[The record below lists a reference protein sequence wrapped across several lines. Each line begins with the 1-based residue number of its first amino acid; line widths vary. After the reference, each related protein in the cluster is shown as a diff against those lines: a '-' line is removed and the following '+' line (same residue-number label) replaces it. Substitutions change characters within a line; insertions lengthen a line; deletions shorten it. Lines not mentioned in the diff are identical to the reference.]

1 MEVVTILVTGATG
14 LVGRHVVD
22 LLLRAGEP
30 VRVLTR
36 DPAKARFPQGVEVF
50 QGDLLEPSSLVAAFE
65 GVEKLFLFP
74 QPETAT
80 EVVDLAKQ
88 AGVRRV
94 VVLSGAAVTLGF
106 DTDHHA
112 RVERAVEESGLE
124 WTHVRP
130 GEFMTNTL
138 PIWGPMITGSRTV
151 RYPFGDDLGAA
162 PIHEADIADVAVV
175 SLLEDRHIGKV
186 YTLSGPEQLSV
197 RAQVEAIAE
206 ALGEEVRYEEVSR
219 EEARDI
225 LRAMGGF
232 AAESADLLLGF
243 VDYEGAAGGGD
254 DGYSDQDYSELMT
267 PLPGYGEATDKAGRT
282 YAQWARDH
290 AEDFR

>member
-1 MEVVTILVTGATG
+1 MTILVTGATG

-22 LLLRAGEP
+22 QLLRARES

-36 DPAKARFPQGVEVF
+36 NPANARFPDGVEVF
-50 QGDLLEPSSLVAAFE
+50 TGDLLEPGSLVSAFE

-74 QPETAT
+74 QPETAV

-94 VVLSGAAVTLGF
+94 VVLSAAAVTLGF
-106 DTDHHA
+106 DTDYHV

-130 GEFMTNTL
+130 GEFMTNML
-138 PIWGPMITGSRTV
+138 PIWGRMIKESRTV
-151 RYPFGDDLGAA
+151 RYPFGDDPGNAS
-162 PIHEADIADVAVV
+162 IHEADIADVAVV
-175 SLLEDRHIGKV
+175 ALLEDGHVGKA

-197 RAQVEAIAE
+197 RGQVEAIAG
-206 ALGEEVRYEEVSR
+206 ALSEEVRYEEVSR

-225 LRAMGGF
+225 LTAMGGF

-243 VDYEGAAGGGD
+243 VDYDGGGGGSG
-254 DGYSDQDYSELMT
+254 DGYSDQDYSELMK
-267 PLPGYGEATDKAGRT
+267 PLPGYGEATGKAGRT

-290 AEDFR
+290 VEAFR

>member
-1 MEVVTILVTGATG
+1 MTILVTGATG

-22 LLLRAGEP
+22 RLVQAGAS

-36 DPAKARFPQGVEVF
+36 TPAKAVFPEHVEVF
-50 QGDLLEPSSLVAAFE
+50 KGDLLQPSSLVAALE
-65 GVEKLFLFP
+65 GVEKLLLFP

-80 EVVDLAKQ
+80 EVVGLARQ

-94 VVLSGAAVTLGF
+94 VVLSAAAVTLGS
-106 DTDHHA
+106 DTAYHA
-112 RVERAVEESGLE
+112 RVERAVEEAGLE

-130 GEFMTNTL
+130 GEFMTNML
-138 PIWGPMITGSRTV
+138 PIWGPMIKESRMV

-175 SLLEDRHIGKV
+175 ALLEDGHIGKA

-197 RAQVEAIAE
+197 RRQVGAIAD

-219 EEARDI
+219 EEARDV

-243 VDYEGAAGGGD
+243 VDYEGGAGGGD
-254 DGYSDQDYSELMT
+254 NGYSDQDYSDLMK
-267 PLPGYGEATDKAGRT
+267 PLPGYGEATGKDGRT

-290 AEDFR
+290 VEDFR

>member
-1 MEVVTILVTGATG
+1 MTILVTGATG

-22 LLLRAGEP
+22 RLQQADGA

-36 DPAKARFPQGVEVF
+36 NPARAGFPEGVEVF
-50 QGDLLEPSSLVAAFE
+50 KGDLVEPASLVAAFE

-106 DTDHHA
+106 DTDYHA

-130 GEFMTNTL
+130 GEFMANTL
-138 PIWGPMITGSRTV
+138 PIWGPMIRGSRTV

-162 PIHEADIADVAVV
+162 PIHEADIADVAVAALV
-175 SLLEDRHIGKV
+175 EDAHIGKA

-197 RAQVEAIAE
+197 RGQVEAIAD

-219 EEARDI
+219 EEARDL

-243 VDYEGAAGGGD
+243 VDYEGGAGGGD
-254 DGYSDQDYSELMT
+254 DGYSDQDYSDLMK
-267 PLPGYGEATDKAGRT
+267 PLPGYGEATGRTGRT

-290 AEDFR
+290 VEDFR

>member
-1 MEVVTILVTGATG
+1 MTILVTGATG

-22 LLLRAGEP
+22 GLRQAGGS

-36 DPAKARFPQGVEVF
+36 NPAKAGFPEGVEVF
-50 QGDLLEPSSLVAAFE
+50 KGDLLEPASLVAAFD

-88 AGVRRV
+88 AGVRRI
-94 VVLSGAAVTLGF
+94 VVLSAAAVTLGF
-106 DTDHHA
+106 DTDYHS
-112 RVERAVEESGLE
+112 RVESAVEESGLE

-130 GEFMTNTL
+130 GEFMTNML
-138 PIWGPMITGSRTV
+138 PIWGPMIKESRTV
-151 RYPFGDDLGAA
+151 RYPFGDDLGIA
-162 PIHEADIADVAVV
+162 PIHEADIADVAVAA
-175 SLLEDRHIGKV
+175 LLEDRHIGKA

-197 RAQVEAIAE
+197 RGQAKAIAD

-225 LRAMGGF
+225 LKAMGGF

-243 VDYEGAAGGGD
+243 VDYEGGAGSDD
-254 DGYSDQDYSELMT
+254 DGYSDQDYSELMK
-267 PLPGYGEATDKAGRT
+267 PLPGYGEATGKAGRT

-290 AEDFR
+290 VADFR

>member
-1 MEVVTILVTGATG
+1 MTILVTGATG

-22 LLLRAGEP
+22 GLLQAGAS

-36 DPAKARFPQGVEVF
+36 NPAKAGFPDGVEVF
-50 QGDLLEPSSLVAAFE
+50 QGDLLEPESLVDAFD

-74 QPETAT
+74 QPETAS
-80 EVVDLAKQ
+80 EVVDLAKR

-94 VVLSGAAVTLGF
+94 VVLSAAAVTLGF
-106 DTDHHA
+106 DTDYHS

-130 GEFMTNTL
+130 GEFMTHML
-138 PIWGPMITGSRTV
+138 PIWGPMIKELRTV
-151 RYPFGDDLGAA
+151 RYPFGDDLGTA

-175 SLLEDRHIGKV
+175 ALLEDGHIGKA

-197 RAQVEAIAE
+197 RGQAAAIAD
-206 ALGEEVRYEEVSR
+206 ALGEPVRYEEVSR

-225 LRAMGGF
+225 LTAMGGF

-243 VDYEGAAGGGD
+243 VDYEGGAGSGD
-254 DGYSDQDYSELMT
+254 DGYSDQDYSELMK
-267 PLPGYGEATDKAGRT
+267 PLPGFGEATGKAGRT

-290 AEDFR
+290 VSDFR

>member
-1 MEVVTILVTGATG
+1 MTILVTGATG

-22 LLLRAGEP
+22 LLVQAGES

-36 DPAKARFPQGVEVF
+36 DPAKAGFPNGVEVVR
-50 QGDLLEPSSLVAAFE
+50 GDLLEPASLVPAFE
-65 GVEKLFLFP
+65 GVSKLFLFP
-74 QPETAT
+74 RPETAA

-94 VVLSGAAVTLGF
+94 VVLSAAAVTLGF

-112 RVERAVEESGLE
+112 PVERAVEESGLE

-130 GEFMTNTL
+130 GEFMTNML
-138 PIWGPMITGSRTV
+138 PIWGPMIRESRTV
-151 RYPFGDDLGAA
+151 RYPFGDDLGTA

-175 SLLEDRHIGKV
+175 ALLEDRHLGKA
-186 YTLSGPEQLSV
+186 YTLSGPEQLTV
-197 RAQVEAIAE
+197 RGQVEAIAD
-206 ALGEEVRYEEVSR
+206 ALGEQVRYEEVSR

-243 VDYEGAAGGGD
+243 VDYDGGEGGGD
-254 DGYSDQDYSELMT
+254 DGYSDQDYAELMK
-267 PLPGYGEATDKAGRT
+267 PLPGYGEATGKTGRT
-282 YAQWARDH
+282 YARWARDH
-290 AEDFR
+290 VADFR

>member
-1 MEVVTILVTGATG
+1 MTILVTGATG

-22 LLLRAGEP
+22 RLLQAGES

-36 DPAKARFPQGVEVF
+36 NPAKAGFPEGVEVVE
-50 QGDLLEPSSLVAAFE
+50 GDLLEPASLVPALD

-74 QPETAT
+74 QPETAA

-106 DTDHHA
+106 DTDYHA
-112 RVERAVEESGLE
+112 RVERAVEDSGLE

-130 GEFMTNTL
+130 GEFMTNML
-138 PIWGPMITGSRTV
+138 PIWRPMIKESRTV
-151 RYPFGDDLGAA
+151 RYPFGDDLGTA

-175 SLLEDRHIGKV
+175 ALLEDRHVGKA
-186 YTLSGPEQLSV
+186 YTLSGPQQLSV
-197 RAQVEAIAE
+197 RGQVEAIAD

-225 LRAMGGF
+225 LTAMGGF

-243 VDYEGAAGGGD
+243 VDYDGGEGGGD
-254 DGYSDQDYSELMT
+254 DGYSDQDYSDLMK
-267 PLPGYGEATDKAGRT
+267 PLPGYGEATGKAGRT

-290 AEDFR
+290 VEDFR